1 MLYSFS
7 KKENNSLNMLTECN
21 LCNRNCKVNRND
33 NELGFCNAS
42 NKVKLAK
49 ASLHLWEEPPISQ
62 GNGSGTVFF
71 SHCNLNCVFCQNYNI
86 SQGIKQPLFSAPN
99 SNDLEIQNSSCE
111 SSIIGMEISI
121 ERLSEI
127 FLELQKKGANNI
139 NLVTPTHYVP
149 QIIEALKIAKKNN
162 LTIPILYNTNSYDSI
177 ETIKSL
183 DGYIDVYLPDFKYFN
198 DKYAIKYSNAKNYC
212 SNTINVIDEMIRQVS
227 KPVFNASGLMVKGVI
242 IRHLLLPGLLFDSK
256 KVVDYIYNNYGDDV
270 YISLMNQYVPMF
282 EACNYPEINK
292 PLNPK
297 HYDSLI
303 NYALN
308 LGIKN
313 GFIQDEGANTSD
325 FIPEFNLEGVKNK
338 F

>member
-1 MLYSFS
+1 MNYL
-7 KKENNSLNMLTECN
+7 KLLDECT
-21 LCNRNCKVNRND
+21 LCHRNCKVNRN
-33 NELGFCNAS
+33 NNQIGFCKAS
-42 NKVKLAK
+42 SKVKVAK

-71 SHCNLNCVFCQNYNI
+71 SHCNFKCVFCQNYNI
-86 SQGIKQPLFSAPN
+86 SQGTEANFVTSA
-99 SNDLEIQNSSCE
+99 SNHLNLSDSNHQSSV
-111 SSIIGMEISI
+111 IGSEISI

-127 FLELQKKGANNI
+127 FLELQTKGANNI

-162 LTIPILYNTNSYDSI
+162 LIIPVLYNTNSYDSI
-177 ETIKSL
+177 ETIRAL

-198 DKYAIKYSNAKNYC
+198 DKYAIKYSNAKDYLY
-212 SNTINVIDEMIRQVS
+212 NTTKIIDEMLKQVG
-227 KPVFNASGLMVKGVI
+227 KPVFNEDGIMLRGVI
-242 IRHLLLPGLLFDSK
+242 IRHLMLPGLLFDSK
-256 KVVDYIYNNYGDDV
+256 KIVDYIYSKYSDDI

-282 EACNYPEINK
+282 KASNYPEINK

-303 NYALN
+303 NYALG

-313 GFIQDEGANTSD
+313 GFIQEDGTNNISY
-325 FIPEFNLEGVKNK
+325 IPDFNLEGVKK
-338 F
+338 